1 MYSFTD
7 DTPIFIQLSRQLK
20 EDIFQGIYAEDTPL
34 PSTTELSVT
43 LHLNPQT
50 VLKAVNLL
58 ADEDLVEKRRGIGMF
73 VKAGARER
81 ITQERKERFARDY
94 VIPLLREA
102 EKLSLNSDE
111 IIRMIEKGKT
121 DET

>member
-7 DTPIFIQLSRQLK
+7 DSPIFMQLSKQIRN
-20 EDIFQGIYAEDTPL
+20 DIFLGLYSEDTPL

-43 LHLNPQT
+43 LHLNPAT

-58 ADEDLVEKRRGIGMF
+58 IDEDLVEKRRGIGMF
-73 VKAGARER
+73 VKKGAREK
-81 ITQERKERFARDY
+81 ITQERRKRFEEDF

-102 EKLSLNSDE
+102 EKLSLGKDD
-111 IIRMIEKGKT
+111 IMRMIEKGKT

>member
-7 DTPIFIQLSRQLK
+7 DSPIFMQLSKKLRD
-20 EDIFQGIYAEDTPL
+20 DIFLGLYPEDTPL

-43 LHLNPQT
+43 LHLNPAT

-58 ADEDLVEKRRGIGMF
+58 TDEDLVEKRRGIGMF
-73 VKAGARER
+73 VKKGAREK
-81 ITQERKERFARDY
+81 ITEERRKSFEKDY
-94 VIPLLREA
+94 VLPLLREA
-102 EKLSLNSDE
+102 EKLSLTTDDITE
-111 IIRMIEKGKT
+111 MIGKGKT